1 MIGNNVSPIW
11 DEINTGLSMLQKEE
25 EMELVDKKRYEAELE
40 KAKTQLTEM
49 LPSVLRP
56 FATLLDIE
64 TRVAMEGLQVEHG
77 WFNLNIPGLSLI
89 TVFINNH
96 HENQPIASYHVHG
109 HQAKK
114 NVSILDEDFDRT
126 VLFARIA
133 DYRIALAHAWR
144 IWQEHETD
152 LIMRVNEK
160 SSQSTIEIE
169 PEYVPFE
176 QDLIDSNGQFDTPLA
191 AFFSTHILN
200 ELVNLINN
208 QIDERLVNIKK

>member
-1 MIGNNVSPIW
+1 
-11 DEINTGLSMLQKEE
+11 MLQKEE
-25 EMELVDKKRYEAELE
+25 ELERADKKRLEAELE

-49 LPSVLRP
+49 LPAVLRP

-64 TRVAMEGLQVEHG
+64 TYGAMEGLRVEHG

-89 TVFINNH
+89 TVLVNNH
-96 HENQPIASYHVHG
+96 HEKQPIASYHVHG
-109 HQAKK
+109 HAAQK
-114 NVSILDEDFDRT
+114 NVNVLNEDWDRT

-144 IWQEHETD
+144 LWQEHETD
-152 LIMRVNEK
+152 LVMKVNEK
-160 SSQSTIEIE
+160 SSQSNVE

-191 AFFSTHILN
+191 MYWSKYMLN
-200 ELVNLINN
+200 ELVRFINC
-208 QIDERLVNIKK
+208 QIIQQRETQVKK